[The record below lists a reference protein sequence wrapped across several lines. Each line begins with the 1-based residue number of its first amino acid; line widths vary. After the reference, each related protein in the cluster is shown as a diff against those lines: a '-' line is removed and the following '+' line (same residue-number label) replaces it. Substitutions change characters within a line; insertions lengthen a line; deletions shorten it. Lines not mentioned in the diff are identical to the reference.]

1 MASGDI
7 ELEAIFT
14 PEGLAALQRMLAGT
28 PEEPEPEEER
38 EETIKLG
45 PEWSA
50 EERIYRYAERK
61 DNRQLVLDAV
71 RLGHIGGDVLD
82 ATYGK
87 GNFWGAGRPLLVDPF
102 RTFTAMD
109 INPRK
114 VPEWTGDGYDARQ
127 GDVRRPPFPL
137 GSFDT
142 IVYDPDYKLN
152 GTPDPTEDGP
162 DERYGADVVKTWQER
177 MADLV
182 DGVAWWP
189 ECEPCKGTGR
199 TLGMTT
205 AHGPLEALRALEE
218 SLAESLYAEMD
229 PGDRSKVAAGL
240 LGDLAGAGFLIA
252 EPRCETCRG
261 SGKGPM
267 AGLAPLLRPGGK
279 LLVKCMDQVSSGAM
293 RWQRYAVMARATAA
307 GLTLVEELNM
317 LTRPRPQPGGR
328 GVKHAAS
335 NASHLLIFQAPR
347 HRAQA
352 QRAA

>member
-1 MASGDI
+1 MS
-7 ELEAIFT
+7 
-14 PEGLAALQRMLAGT
+14 
-28 PEEPEPEEER
+28 EEE
-38 EETIKLG
+38 TMKLG

-50 EERIYRYAERK
+50 EGRVMRYAERK
-61 DNRQLVLDAV
+61 DNRELVLDAV

-127 GDVRRPPFPL
+127 GDVREPPFPPA
-137 GSFDT
+137 SFDT
-142 IVYDPDYKLN
+142 VVYDPDYKLN

-162 DERYGADVVKTWQER
+162 DERYGVDVVKTWQER

-182 DGVAWWP
+182 DGIAWWDP
-189 ECEPCKGTGR
+189 CEHCAAAGYVVALAPAGPILGPCGVCSGTGR
-199 TLGMTT
+199 
-205 AHGPLEALRALEE
+205 GP
-218 SLAESLYAEMD
+218 D
-229 PGDRSKVAAGL
+229 QGL
-240 LGDLAGAGFLIA
+240 V
-252 EPRCETCRG
+252 T
-261 SGKGPM
+261 
-267 AGLAPLLRPGGK
+267 LLRPRGK

-317 LTRPRPQPGGR
+317 LTRPRPQPAGR
-328 GVKHAAS
+328 SVKHAAS